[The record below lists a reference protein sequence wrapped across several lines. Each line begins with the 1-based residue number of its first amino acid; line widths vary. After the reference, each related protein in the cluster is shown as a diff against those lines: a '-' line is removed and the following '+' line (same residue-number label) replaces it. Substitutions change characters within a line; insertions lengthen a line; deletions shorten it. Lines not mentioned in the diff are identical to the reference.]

1 MRITRLWPRWLA
13 LASLPML
20 VAARPP
26 AEVSAPPPNPEI
38 VVQGQQERALRAF
51 VEAMANPGRSQQLG
65 RWDREIC
72 PAVLGVDQAQAD
84 YIAAR
89 IAQHA
94 APLGLRAHSGGCTTT
109 MLIVVSNEA
118 QALASSFAR
127 GYPVTL
133 GSDGRARLRRFA
145 ASRAPVRWISVTE
158 LCPFGCAL
166 PNSRLSLATHP
177 AFRAMIL
184 IVDGRQI
191 GAFGLGELADYVP
204 LVVLGNPPLTG
215 ARPETSI
222 LSMFDRARPE
232 GYRFELTGNDRSFL
246 AGLYRSRVNAPAS
259 EQRASIARRMR
270 RNPEN

>member
-1 MRITRLWPRWLA
+1 MRIARLWPRWLA
-13 LASLPML
+13 LASLPL
-20 VAARPP
+20 LIASQAPPP
-26 AEVSAPPPNPEI
+26 AAPNPEI
-38 VVQGQQERALRAF
+38 VVQGQQERALRTF

-72 PAVLGVDQAQAD
+72 PAVLGVDQPQAD

-94 APLGLRAHSGGCTTT
+94 APLGLRSRSGGCSTT
-109 MLIVVSNEA
+109 MLIVFSNEA
-118 QALASSFAR
+118 QALATSFAR
-127 GYPVTL
+127 DYPVTL
-133 GSDGRARLRRFA
+133 GSDGRARLGRFV

-184 IVDGRQI
+184 IVDARRIQG
-191 GAFGLGELADYVP
+191 FGIGELADYVA
-204 LVVLGNPPLTG
+204 LVALGNPPLSG

-222 LSMFDRARPE
+222 LSMFERPRPE
-232 GYRFELTGNDRSFL
+232 GYRFELTRNDRAFL
-246 AGLYRSRVNAPAS
+246 AGLYRARANAPGS
-259 EQRASIARRMR
+259 EQRSSIARRMR
-270 RNPEN
+270 RDPEN